1 MNAAVRFILIA
12 GASASVVV
20 IIALLWPRLTS
31 RPRPQVLNAVR
42 DTALRTQQGQEAA
55 KILGVE
61 NEGSVKP
68 INVNSSVASI
78 AGVVTTAVQEKTK
91 EIIAQQITTQIVNQY
106 QGLPQPQQQ
115 QLQEF
120 ICKPKQ

>member
-1 MNAAVRFILIA
+1 MSTVVRFFLIA

-20 IIALLWPRLTS
+20 IVALLWPRLTS
-31 RPRPQVLNAVR
+31 RPRPQVLQAVR
-42 DTALRTQQGQEAA
+42 DTALTSQPGKETA

-68 INVNSSVASI
+68 INLNSAVATI

>member
-1 MNAAVRFILIA
+1 MNPVIRFVLIA

-20 IIALLWPRLTS
+20 ILALFWPRLTS
-31 RPRPQVLNAVR
+31 RPRPQVLQAVR
-42 DTALRTQQGQEAA
+42 DSALTTQPGIEAA

-61 NEGSVKP
+61 NEGNIKP
-68 INVNSSVASI
+68 VNINNAVATI
-78 AGVVTTAVQEKTK
+78 AGAVTSAVQEKTK

-106 QGLPQPQQQ
+106 QGLPSPQQQ

-120 ICKPKQ
+120 ICKPK